1 MDQNPVSF
9 LTAQMLTLIDINLPI
24 KEYQMK
30 ISKRWAP
37 AAVVASLIAASTI
50 VLPMQANAVDLPDL
64 TPQQVMALMD
74 GEIQGFS
81 GTIVKTSEL
90 GLPPIQLGSMMDEE
104 MIKEMEEKLP
114 EGFEDF
120 VPTLIEQN
128 LITQAV
134 ELIAGTHKIRVYASS
149 EGTRVQIL
157 DPMKQRD
164 FIVNKDEFWFY
175 DSRKATAITGTV
187 DMEIDQAELDKAD
200 AEAGAKLAEYAASSQ
215 LDISNPA
222 AVANYLMER
231 IGESTAVSV
240 GKDHIVAGR
249 TAYQLIAQPNAEN
262 SLVESVVISVDSETG
277 MALDVKVYSVEQD
290 VPAMHIGF
298 ESISFEVPDAS
309 TFNFT
314 PPAGTTVE
322 TFETPADL
330 EAEGLSMTEEQKLA
344 YKAELEA
351 KYADQA
357 QPELIGEGWESVM
370 YLSSMPSEVPMDL
383 LENELFADL
392 MTNVSGGKVF
402 STPVLNVFIT
412 DSGEV
417 YAGAVTVAFL
427 QEVAAR

>member
-1 MDQNPVSF
+1 
-9 LTAQMLTLIDINLPI
+9 
-24 KEYQMK
+24 MK
-30 ISKRWAP
+30 ISKRWIP
-37 AAVVASLIAASTI
+37 ATAVASLIAAGTI

-64 TPQQVMALMD
+64 TPQQVMLLMD

-90 GLPPIQLGSMMDEE
+90 GLPPIQLSSMMDED

-128 LITQAV
+128 LVTQAV
-134 ELIAGTHKIRVYASS
+134 ELIAGTHKIRVYASA

-164 FIVNKDEFWFY
+164 LIVNKDEFWFY
-175 DSRKATAITGTV
+175 DSRKATAITGTF
-187 DMEIDQAELDKAD
+187 DMQVDQADVDKAQAD
-200 AEAGAKLAEYAASSQ
+200 AEAKLAEYAAAIQ
-215 LDISNPA
+215 LDISNPE
-222 AVANYLMER
+222 AVANYLMEK
-231 IGESTAVSV
+231 IGENTTVSV
-240 GKDHIVAGR
+240 GKDHRVAGR
-249 TAYQLIAQPNAEN
+249 TAYQLIAQPNADN
-262 SLVESVVISVDSETG
+262 SLIESVVISVDSETG

-290 VPAMHIGF
+290 APAMHVGF
-298 ESISFEVPDAS
+298 ESISFEIPDAS
-309 TFNFT
+309 IFSFT

-322 TFETPADL
+322 TFEAPEDL
-330 EAEGLSMTEEQKLA
+330 EAELERLKTEGSNLTEEQKLA

-357 QPELIGEGWESVM
+357 KPELMGQGWESVI
-370 YLSSMPSEVPMDL
+370 YLSAIPSEIPMGL

-392 MTNVSGGKVF
+392 MTKVPGGKVF
-402 STPVLNVFIT
+402 STPVLNVLIT

-417 YAGAVTVAFL
+417 YAGAVTIAFL

>member
-1 MDQNPVSF
+1 
-9 LTAQMLTLIDINLPI
+9 
-24 KEYQMK
+24 MK
-30 ISKRWAP
+30 ISKRWIP
-37 AAVVASLIAASTI
+37 AAAVASLIAAGTI

-64 TPQQVMALMD
+64 TPQQVMLLMD

-90 GLPPIQLGSMMDEE
+90 GLPPIQLSSMMDED

-128 LITQAV
+128 LVTQAV
-134 ELIAGTHKIRVYASS
+134 ELIAGTHKIRVYASA

-164 FIVNKDEFWFY
+164 LIVNKDEFWFY
-175 DSRKATAITGTV
+175 DSRKATAITGTF
-187 DMEIDQAELDKAD
+187 DMQVDQADVDKAQAD
-200 AEAGAKLAEYAASSQ
+200 AEAKLAEYAAAIQ
-215 LDISNPA
+215 LDISNPE
-222 AVANYLMER
+222 AVANYLMEK
-231 IGESTAVSV
+231 IGENTTVSV
-240 GKDHIVAGR
+240 GKDHRVAGR
-249 TAYQLIAQPNAEN
+249 TAYQLIAQPNADN
-262 SLVESVVISVDSETG
+262 SLIESVVISVDSETG
-277 MALDVKVYSVEQD
+277 MALDVKVYSVEQEA
-290 VPAMHIGF
+290 PAMHVGF
-298 ESISFEVPDAS
+298 ESISFEIPDAS
-309 TFNFT
+309 IFSFT

-322 TFETPADL
+322 TFEAPEDL
-330 EAEGLSMTEEQKLA
+330 EAELERLKTEGSNLTEEQKLA

-357 QPELIGEGWESVM
+357 KPELIGQGWESVI
-370 YLSSMPSEVPMDL
+370 YLSAIPSEIPMGL

-392 MTNVSGGKVF
+392 MTKVPGGKVF
-402 STPVLNVFIT
+402 STPVLNVLIT

-417 YAGAVTVAFL
+417 YAGAVTIAFL

>member
-1 MDQNPVSF
+1 
-9 LTAQMLTLIDINLPI
+9 
-24 KEYQMK
+24 MK
-30 ISKRWAP
+30 ISKRWIP
-37 AAVVASLIAASTI
+37 AAAVASLIAAGTI

-64 TPQQVMALMD
+64 TPQQVMLLMD

-90 GLPPIQLGSMMDEE
+90 GLPPIQLSSMMDED

-128 LITQAV
+128 LVTQAV
-134 ELIAGTHKIRVYASS
+134 ELIAGTHKIRVYASA

-164 FIVNKDEFWFY
+164 LIVNKDEFWFY
-175 DSRKATAITGTV
+175 DSRKATAITGTF
-187 DMEIDQAELDKAD
+187 DMQVDQADVDKAQAD
-200 AEAGAKLAEYAASSQ
+200 AEAKLAEYAAAIQ
-215 LDISNPA
+215 LDISNPE
-222 AVANYLMER
+222 AVANYLMEK
-231 IGESTAVSV
+231 IGENTTVSV
-240 GKDHIVAGR
+240 GKDHRVAGR
-249 TAYQLIAQPNAEN
+249 TAYQLIAQPNADN
-262 SLVESVVISVDSETG
+262 SLIESVVISVDSETG

-290 VPAMHIGF
+290 APAMHVGF
-298 ESISFEVPDAS
+298 ESISFEIPDAS
-309 TFNFT
+309 IFSFT
-314 PPAGTTVE
+314 PPAGTAVE
-322 TFETPADL
+322 TFEAPEDL
-330 EAEGLSMTEEQKLA
+330 EAELERLKTEGSNLTEEQKLA

-357 QPELIGEGWESVM
+357 KPELMGQGWESVI
-370 YLSSMPSEVPMDL
+370 YLSAIPSEIPMGL

-392 MTNVSGGKVF
+392 MTKVPGGKVF
-402 STPVLNVFIT
+402 STPVLNVLIT

-417 YAGAVTVAFL
+417 YAGAVTIAFL